1 MDIEERLR
9 RITFIVTDVDGVL
22 TDGRIW
28 FDGEGLPFRWIHARD
43 ATSFTLWH
51 LAGGKSAL
59 VSGLGSKAMES
70 IQDRWKCCECHMWIR
85 DKARVCREM
94 AERHGIPLEQM
105 AFLGDDL
112 IDLYAI
118 QAVGLGVAVADA
130 EPEVKEA
137 AALVLESPGGTGA
150 LRELV
155 VRILRAQGRLE
166 DAMKQYCDRKDG
178 TQ

>member
-1 MDIEERLR
+1 
-9 RITFIVTDVDGVL
+9 
-22 TDGRIW
+22 
-28 FDGEGLPFRWIHARD
+28 
-43 ATSFTLWH
+43 
-51 LAGGKSAL
+51 
-59 VSGLGSKAMES
+59 
-70 IQDRWKCCECHMWIR
+70 MWIR

-118 QAVGLGVAVADA
+118 QTVGLGVAVADA

-155 VRILRAQGRLE
+155 VRILRAQGRLD
-166 DAMKQYCDRKDG
+166 DAMRQYCDRKDG
-178 TQ
+178 AQ